1 MSHLFGTQD
10 LKAIG
15 GSRIILDGINV
26 SVEDGD
32 RIGVLGPNG
41 AGKSTL
47 LDLLA
52 GVRQPDGGQLIA
64 RDGLT
69 FAHLSQRDSS
79 DAATV
84 LEAIHPGREAHEW
97 AAHADIRDIHA
108 GLLEDVDLNA
118 PLATLSG
125 GQRRRVSLARVLCQ
139 GLIDERPADV
149 IILDEPTNHLD
160 VEGIA
165 WLAQHLSKRFGGR
178 GNTRGTGALIVVTH
192 DRWFLDA
199 VCTHVWEVV
208 PGVDPGYGRPQIP
221 GRIEIYEGSYAAYIL
236 ARAERA
242 RIAQATAQKRS
253 NLLRKELAWLQRG
266 APARTSKPRF
276 RIDAAEALI
285 ANEPPPRDEVE
296 LVRMA
301 SARLGKKVID
311 LEDVSLTF
319 GEGNST
325 RTLLDQVTYRFAP
338 AERVGIIGV
347 NGAGKTSLLRLLE
360 GTLQPTSGTVRRGK
374 TVQVAT
380 LSQDAHELDEVS
392 HLRVVEAVAEVALSV
407 IIGDKEVTASQLVER
422 IGFTKDRAWT
432 PVADISGGERRRLQ
446 LVRLLMGEPNVI
458 LLDEPTNDLDTDTLA
473 AVEDLLDSF
482 AGTIVVVSHDRY
494 LLERVTT
501 HQLALLGDG
510 HLRDLPGGVD
520 QYLELRRSARHES
533 REESSEPE
541 DASANTP
548 SDAQTFRD
556 AQRQAR
562 RIERTMD
569 KIARRIAGLETQLG
583 ELSASG
589 QPSEDDLKRM
599 TKLSRTVSELRDQY
613 EELEIE
619 WLEAA
624 ETAERHA

>member
-1 MSHLFGTQD
+1 MAHLFGTQD
-10 LKAIG
+10 LKALG
-15 GSRIILDGINV
+15 GSRIILDDVNV

-52 GVRQPDGGQLIA
+52 GVRTPDGGKLIA
-64 RDGLT
+64 RDGLA
-69 FAHLSQRDSS
+69 FAHLSQRDLV
-79 DAATV
+79 DAPTV

-97 AAHADIRDIHA
+97 AANADIRDIHS
-108 GLLEDVDLNA
+108 GLLDDIDLEA
-118 PLATLSG
+118 PVATLSG
-125 GQRRRVSLARVLCQ
+125 GQRRRVSLARVLSQ
-139 GLIDERPADV
+139 GLIEERPADV
-149 IILDEPTNHLD
+149 VILDEPTNHLD

-178 GNTRGTGALIVVTH
+178 GSRGTGALIVVTH

-199 VCTHVWEVV
+199 VCTHVWEVI
-208 PGVDPGYGRPQIP
+208 PGVDPGYGRAQIP

-242 RIAQATAQKRS
+242 RQAQVAAQKRS
-253 NLLRKELAWLQRG
+253 NLLRKELAWLRRG

-311 LEDVSLTF
+311 LEDISLTF
-319 GEGNST
+319 GEGET
-325 RTLLDQVTYRFAP
+325 ARTLLDGVTYRFAP

-360 GTLQPTSGTVRRGK
+360 GTLEPTSGTVRRGK

-380 LSQDAHELDEVS
+380 LSQDAHELDDVS
-392 HLRVVEAVAEVALSV
+392 HLRVVEAVADVALSV
-407 IIGDKEVTASQLVER
+407 MIGDKEVTASQLVER

-446 LVRLLMGEPNVI
+446 LIRLLMGEPNVI

-510 HLRDLPGGVD
+510 QLRDLPGGIE
-520 QYLELRRSARHES
+520 QYLEMRKLARAGRSQT
-533 REESSEPE
+533 EPTE
-541 DASANTP
+541 ADAEPPALT
-548 SDAQTFRD
+548 DAQTFRN

-562 RIERTMD
+562 RLERAMEKLSQQIDGIE
-569 KIARRIAGLETQLG
+569 AELG

-589 QPSEDDLKRM
+589 QPTADELQRM
-599 TKLSRTVSELRDQY
+599 TELSRTLAQLRDKHDAVGM
-613 EELEIE
+613 E